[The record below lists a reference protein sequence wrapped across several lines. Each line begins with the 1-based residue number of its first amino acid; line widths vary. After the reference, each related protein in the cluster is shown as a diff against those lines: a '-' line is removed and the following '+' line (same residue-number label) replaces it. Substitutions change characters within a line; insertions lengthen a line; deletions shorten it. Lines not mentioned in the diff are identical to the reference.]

1 MLISKKLCI
10 FAYRKKI
17 SDMHKV
23 LILLGSNTYSK
34 LNIDK
39 AKRMLLFYFPD
50 IAFSKSSITFSD
62 TESKFPFRNVLAI
75 FTSELTVE
83 EIIAKLKT
91 IESAMGRTPKDK
103 EVGRILIDL
112 DLLGYDDTIVRPKD
126 FEKEYVQNL
135 LGVFN

>member
-1 MLISKKLCI
+1 
-10 FAYRKKI
+10 
-17 SDMHKV
+17 MHKV

-75 FTSELTVE
+75 FTSELTIE